1 MSWFQKT
8 IILNDT
14 YVKIW
19 VNPFENNVPEV
30 LMNEIKTKMIPLP
43 QLKPGGAKFKSFE
56 TMYGSPD
63 SHTAKDRP
71 LTRRQKDKSVAPGY
85 SLSGKQRDVIKCFE
99 CNRERVVFSTHKLNQ
114 KERGFLDQIK
124 QTIHFRC
131 SDTLISEDQEY
142 QALKDKKVC
151 VDRRKTCSMP
161 LETQIYL
168 LKKQTVCSL
177 FLCIISRNFE

>member
-1 MSWFQKT
+1 MQPVLEDLDQLITKCDLDGKNFKIISKPVEGWQSSVDQVLNSIDSKILTFGSELNHTQLSKCEDLMSWFQKT

-56 TMYGSPD
+56 TMYVSPD

-71 LTRRQKDKSVAPGY
+71 LSHQQKKKSVAPGY

-99 CNRERVVFSTHKLNQ
+99 
-114 KERGFLDQIK
+114 
-124 QTIHFRC
+124 
-131 SDTLISEDQEY
+131 
-142 QALKDKKVC
+142 
-151 VDRRKTCSMP
+151 
-161 LETQIYL
+161 
-168 LKKQTVCSL
+168 
-177 FLCIISRNFE
+177 